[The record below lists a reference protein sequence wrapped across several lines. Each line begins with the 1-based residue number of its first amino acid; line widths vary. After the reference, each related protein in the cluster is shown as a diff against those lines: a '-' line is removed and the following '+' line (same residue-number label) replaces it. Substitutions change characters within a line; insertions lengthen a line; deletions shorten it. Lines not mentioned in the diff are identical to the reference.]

1 MAEEYDAS
9 SIKILEGL
17 DAVRKRPAMYIGDTY
32 KRGFHHLIYEVLDN
46 SIDEALAGHCTEIAV
61 ILNNDG
67 SAEVIDN
74 GRGIP
79 VDIHPDTGKS
89 ALEVVTTVLHAG
101 GKFDNKSYKV
111 SGGLHGVGV
120 SVVNALSEW
129 MIVEVHRKGHIHMQ
143 RYERGVPSHD
153 VKITGTTA
161 IKGTA
166 VRFKPDPQIFKELVF
181 DPELIR
187 SRLQEEAFLN
197 AKLKIM
203 FKDRI
208 TNREETFYYEKG
220 LVDFVTYLA
229 EGKTPVSSI
238 ISGKKEDGDVAVDFA
253 LQYVSSYNENIYAFA
268 NSIKNEEGG
277 VHLVGFRS
285 ALTRAINDFIKRFK
299 LLKEDEERISGDDI
313 REGLT
318 AAIHVRLPNPQF
330 EGQTKTKLGNSEV
343 KGIVDSIVYDNL
355 KEWMEMHPD
364 EGKRIAHKVIS
375 AMEAREAAKKAK
387 DLIRRKSVFE
397 SSILPGKLA
406 DCSTKDA
413 EKAELFIVEGESA
426 GGCFSGDTK
435 VALADGRNLSFKELI
450 DEHEKGKT
458 NYCYTINEDGT
469 IGIGLIKNPRKT
481 KKNAEVIKI
490 IIDNGESIICTPD
503 HRFMLRDNSYARA
516 DSLKNDMSLMPLN
529 RKLSKIEGRITIK
542 GYEMVYDPKK
552 NKWIFTHILADKYNA
567 KNKRYCCLSGAHRHH
582 VDFNKLNNSPD
593 NITRLSKEEHLDLHA
608 RMFEKTLLREDV
620 KQKSREAH
628 KDTEYREKI
637 IKIMST
643 PEMRRMLS
651 ERAKKQWNS
660 QEYKEYMIRKFINF
674 YENNAKYREESVKR
688 LNKLQREYWS
698 KEANRKLQSNI
709 VRKYFEEH
717 PEARDLLSE
726 LSKKQWNN
734 PELKKWRSDKTKE
747 QWTSGF
753 RESRKK
759 AYDRTY
765 FDSTIGFMKQILE
778 KHGNL
783 ESYDKERVKSGNK
796 NLLKKET
803 FTERFFDNNENTML
817 ECVENFNH
825 KIASI
830 EKLNEKM
837 DVYDL
842 EVEGTHNFALASG
855 LFVHNS
861 AKQGRDRE
869 TQAILPLKGKI
880 LNIEKATMEK
890 LLKNE
895 EIRNIILTLGTGFS
909 DEYDPAKLRYHKII
923 IMTDADVDGSHIMTL
938 LLTLYFR
945 YFRQLLDNG
954 YIYIAMPPLYKI
966 KKGKTEAYAYN
977 DEEKDKILKEIG
989 EGADVQRYK
998 GLGEMNPEQ
1007 LWNTTM
1013 NPETRKLKK
1022 ITIEDAVKADILFNI
1037 LMGEEVEPRRKFI
1050 EEHALEVKEL
1060 DI

>member
-32 KRGFHHLIYEVLDN
+32 KRGFHHLLYEVIDN
-46 SIDEALAGHCTEIAV
+46 SIDEALAGHCSEIIV
-61 ILNNDG
+61 MINNDG
-67 SAEVIDN
+67 SAEIIDN

-111 SGGLHGVGV
+111 SGGLHGVGI

-129 MIVEVHRKGHIHMQ
+129 MIVEVHRKGHVYMQ

-153 VKITGTTA
+153 VKITGTTS

-166 VRFKPDPQIFKELVF
+166 VRFKPDTQIFKEMFF
-181 DPELIR
+181 DSEMIK

-197 AKLKIM
+197 AGTKII

-208 TNREETFYYEKG
+208 NNKEEAFHYEKG
-220 LVDFVTYLA
+220 LVDFVTFLA

-238 ISGKKEDGDVAVDFA
+238 ISGNKEEGDIAVDFA
-253 LQYVSSYNENIYAFA
+253 LQYVNSYSENIYAFA

-285 ALTRAINDFIKRFK
+285 AITRAINDFIKRFK
-299 LLKEDEERISGDDI
+299 LLKEDEEKITGEDI

-343 KGIVDSIVYDNL
+343 KGIVDSIVYDNF

-426 GGCFSGDTK
+426 GG
-435 VALADGRNLSFKELI
+435 
-450 DEHEKGKT
+450 
-458 NYCYTINEDGT
+458 
-469 IGIGLIKNPRKT
+469 
-481 KKNAEVIKI
+481 
-490 IIDNGESIICTPD
+490 
-503 HRFMLRDNSYARA
+503 
-516 DSLKNDMSLMPLN
+516 
-529 RKLSKIEGRITIK
+529 
-542 GYEMVYDPKK
+542 
-552 NKWIFTHILADKYNA
+552 
-567 KNKRYCCLSGAHRHH
+567 
-582 VDFNKLNNSPD
+582 
-593 NITRLSKEEHLDLHA
+593 
-608 RMFEKTLLREDV
+608 
-620 KQKSREAH
+620 
-628 KDTEYREKI
+628 
-637 IKIMST
+637 
-643 PEMRRMLS
+643 
-651 ERAKKQWNS
+651 
-660 QEYKEYMIRKFINF
+660 
-674 YENNAKYREESVKR
+674 
-688 LNKLQREYWS
+688 
-698 KEANRKLQSNI
+698 
-709 VRKYFEEH
+709 
-717 PEARDLLSE
+717 
-726 LSKKQWNN
+726 
-734 PELKKWRSDKTKE
+734 
-747 QWTSGF
+747 
-753 RESRKK
+753 
-759 AYDRTY
+759 
-765 FDSTIGFMKQILE
+765 
-778 KHGNL
+778 
-783 ESYDKERVKSGNK
+783 
-796 NLLKKET
+796 
-803 FTERFFDNNENTML
+803 
-817 ECVENFNH
+817 
-825 KIASI
+825 
-830 EKLNEKM
+830 
-837 DVYDL
+837 
-842 EVEGTHNFALASG
+842 
-855 LFVHNS
+855 S

-895 EIRNIILTLGTGFS
+895 EIKNIILTLGTGFS

-954 YIYIAMPPLYKI
+954 YIYVAMPPLYKI
-966 KKGKTEAYAYN
+966 KKGKNEVYAYN
-977 DEEKDKILKEIG
+977 DEEKDKLLKEIG

-998 GLGEMNPEQ
+998 GLGEMNPDQ

-1013 NPETRKLKK
+1013 NPETRKLKQ
-1022 ITIEDAVKADILFNI
+1022 ITIEDAAKADILFNI
-1037 LMGEEVEPRRKFI
+1037 LMGEEVEPRRKYI